1 MKAKQIS
8 VLDSVFRDVYVSIKI
23 KGIGMKPVNKTM
35 IESAIK
41 LARDVRAGYVLVC
54 VDVKNELSELGE
66 DVKKNVNFVVVTGDE
81 EQLPAA
87 IADFVRR
94 LDVPNVNLTRIGKIK
109 IAIAKGIVSGLFK
122 KGDKIVCLSGV
133 PKLGY
138 ADSIFFIDVGRE
150 FEILTSDFINDV
162 IEAVQPEVFNA
173 ALNIACEMAAQGR
186 ESKKLGTILVLGD
199 EEKVMQLSRQM
210 IMNPFMGYS
219 ESERNILNP
228 ELEETIKEFSAIDG
242 AFVVKSNGAIVT
254 AGRHLSAAIDSKD
267 FPPGLGS
274 RHIAAAGI
282 TNVTKAVAMV
292 VSQSTGNVSVFKSG
306 KLFVTIEK
314 PVE

>member
-1 MKAKQIS
+1 MKS
-8 VLDSVFRDVYVSIKI
+8 
-23 KGIGMKPVNKTM
+23 VNKTM

-41 LARDVRAGYVLVC
+41 LAKEVKARCVLVC
-54 VDVKNELSELGE
+54 VDIKNELAELPE
-66 DVKKNVNFVVVTGDE
+66 DVIMSVHFILVTREGEEIPERLAKYAKK
-81 EQLPAA
+81 
-87 IADFVRR
+87 
-94 LDVPNVNLTRIGKIK
+94 LDVPNVNLTRVGKIK

-133 PKLGY
+133 PKFGY

-162 IEAVQPEVFNA
+162 VEAVQPEVFNA
-173 ALNIACEMAAQGR
+173 ALNIACELAAQGR
-186 ESKKLGTILVLGD
+186 ENRKVGTIFVLGD
-199 EEKVMQLSRQM
+199 DEKVLQLSRQM
-210 IMNPFMGYS
+210 IMNPFSGYP
-219 ESERNILNP
+219 EDERNILNP
-228 ELEETIKEFSAIDG
+228 DLEETIKEFSAIDG
-242 AFVVKSNGAIVT
+242 AFIIKGSGVIVT
-254 AGRHLSAAIDSKD
+254 AGRHLSAALESKD

-292 VSQSTGNVSVFKSG
+292 ISESSGNVSVFKNG

-314 PVE
+314 PLE